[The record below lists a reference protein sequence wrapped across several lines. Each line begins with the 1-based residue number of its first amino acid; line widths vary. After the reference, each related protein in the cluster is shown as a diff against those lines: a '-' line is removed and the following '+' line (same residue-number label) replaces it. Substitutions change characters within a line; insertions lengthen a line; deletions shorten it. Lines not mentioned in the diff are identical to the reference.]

1 MNDKADLWSSLAIKA
16 IDVIF
21 ARYPARTSLGVVL
34 GGVIDFGVQLF
45 APALSSLKFAD
56 FTASPKWGWWLLGI
70 LIMHTPTIFS
80 TFRQKQ
86 TGDEKI
92 DRALDLIERGNFT
105 KVEKSQQYRLLIEG
119 VANNV
124 ALKPELKKE
133 LQETERKISE
143 RSEKSAP

>member
-1 MNDKADLWSSLAIKA
+1 MNDKADMWSSLGTKA

-21 ARYPARTSLGVVL
+21 ARYPARTSLGVIF
-34 GGVIDFGVQLF
+34 GGVIDFLVQLF
-45 APALSSLKFAD
+45 APALSSLKFTD
-56 FTASPKWGWWLLGI
+56 FTASPRWGWWLLGI
-70 LIMHTPTIFS
+70 LIMHAPTIFT

-86 TGDEKI
+86 TGDEQI

-105 KVEKSQQYRLLIEG
+105 KTEKRQQYRKLIER

-133 LQETERKISE
+133 LRETEKKITAD
-143 RSEKSAP
+143 EK

>member
-1 MNDKADLWSSLAIKA
+1 MTDKADMWSSLGTKA

-21 ARYPARTSLGVVL
+21 ARYPARTSLGVIF
-34 GGVIDFGVQLF
+34 GGVIDFLVQLF

-56 FTASPKWGWWLLGI
+56 FTASPRWGWWLLGI
-70 LIMHTPTIFS
+70 LIMHAPTIFT

-86 TGDEKI
+86 NGDEQI

-105 KVEKSQQYRLLIEG
+105 KAEKRQQYRKLIER

-124 ALKPELKKE
+124 ALKPVLKKE
-133 LQETERKISE
+133 LRETEKKITAD
-143 RSEKSAP
+143 EK

>member
-1 MNDKADLWSSLAIKA
+1 MNADMWSSLGTKA

-21 ARYPARTSLGVVL
+21 ARYPARTSLGAIL
-34 GGVIDFGVQLF
+34 GGVIDFLVQLF
-45 APALSSLKFAD
+45 APALNSLEFAN
-56 FTASPKWGWWLLGI
+56 FANSPKWGWWLLGI
-70 LIMHTPTIFS
+70 LMMHTPTIFA

-105 KVEKSQQYRLLIEG
+105 KTEKRQQYRKLIER

-133 LQETERKISE
+133 LRETEKRITESGTK
-143 RSEKSAP
+143 P

>member
-1 MNDKADLWSSLAIKA
+1 MTDKSDMWSSLGTKA

-21 ARYPARTSLGVVL
+21 ARYPARTSLGVIL
-34 GGVIDFGVQLF
+34 GGVIDFLVQLF

-70 LIMHTPTIFS
+70 LMMHTPTIVS
-80 TFRQKQ
+80 SFRQKQ

-92 DRALDLIERGNFT
+92 DRALDLIERGDFT
-105 KVEKSQQYRLLIEG
+105 KTEKRQQYRKLIER
-119 VANNV
+119 VTSNV

-133 LQETERKISE
+133 LKETEKKITADG
-143 RSEKSAP
+143 K